1 MLSKLALRNAKR
13 CFKDYLIYLITLI
26 IAFALIFSFN
36 LIVFTDDVIE
46 LGNNMDSF
54 MAMIVFISVVIV
66 LIIGILINYM
76 NKFIFEKRSRELGT
90 YLLLGI
96 EKKSISRMFLIEQLI
111 LGVISL
117 LIALVIGLFL
127 SQIFVAII
135 MNIFELPYIIKFN
148 LTYEAIGLTAF
159 YFSSIYIVVLFRS
172 SRRIKKMNIHDLIYF
187 DKVNETTL
195 FQKKIYRNIIFV
207 VSAILGIWGLYIF
220 HGIFS
225 PENTTFFFPDFMK
238 SILLLIISIY
248 GISMT
253 LPHFFMSFILKNKKI
268 KYKHDHLF
276 ILRNITSK
284 INTIGL
290 TIGTITLLIA
300 LTLVSVNVSNLFTQ
314 AVTMQNNQLLPY
326 DILVHNAY
334 DNSDFSEALDLVE
347 KNYTIEEQAAF
358 KVYTDR
364 STYFSKFVV
373 DKLESYESVDNYI
386 SLSDYNR
393 MTSLLGMAPIT
404 LNEDEYFINCNRIV
418 LPELLKIKDQF
429 MLTHP
434 NGTNMHIKDVVSDHF
449 TTAWADYIQVIIV
462 PDSFVEGMEV
472 INTNLAI
479 NTVEETTED
488 FYYKASEVIN
498 QNATKETD
506 EEGEYSFYVMNTIQ
520 VRGYYLTQNRSAI
533 TIMGFSLLYISF
545 IFTAVTG
552 TILAIQCLSDSTKY
566 IFRYNLLSQ
575 LGLSKDDIHRTIFKQ
590 LALTF
595 LYPLIYPIIICI
607 STGLSIN
614 QLFLQLLSS
623 PYIIW
628 ETMGLA
634 VLMFGTIYIV
644 YFITTYIEFKNN
656 LGIK

>member
-36 LIVFTDDVIE
+36 LIVFTDDIIE
-46 LGNNMDSF
+46 LSSNMDSF
-54 MAMIVFISVVIV
+54 MGMIVFFSTVIV

-111 LGVISL
+111 LGIISL
-117 LIALVIGLFL
+117 VIALFIGLFL
-127 SQIFVAII
+127 SQIFIAII
-135 MNIFELPYIIKFN
+135 MNIFELPYIVKFN
-148 LTYEAIGLTAF
+148 LTYEAIGLTAV
-159 YFSSIYIVVLFRS
+159 YFISIYIVVLFRS

-195 FQKKIYRNIIFV
+195 FQKKIYRNIIFI
-207 VSAILGIWGLYIF
+207 VSVILGIWGLSIF
-220 HGIFS
+220 QGIFS
-225 PENTTFFFPDFMK
+225 PENITFFFPDFMQ
-238 SILLLIISIY
+238 SIILLIISIY

-253 LPHFFMSFILKNKKI
+253 LPHFLMSFILKNKKI
-268 KYKHDHLF
+268 KYKHDYLF

-284 INTIGL
+284 INTIGV

-314 AVTMQNNQLLPY
+314 AMAFQNEQRMPY

-334 DNSDFSEALDLVE
+334 DNPDFSQALDLIRE
-347 KNYTIEEQAAF
+347 SYTIEDQAAF

-364 STYFSKFVV
+364 STYFSKFIVQEL
-373 DKLESYESVDNYI
+373 DSYDSVNNYI
-386 SLSDYNR
+386 SVSDYNR
-393 MTSLLGMAPIT
+393 ITGLLGMAPIT
-404 LNEDEYFINCNRIV
+404 LNEDEYFINCNQIALSV
-418 LPELLKIKDQF
+418 LLKNKDQF

-434 NGTNMHIKDVVSDHF
+434 NGTAMHVKDIVSDHF
-449 TTAWADYIQVIIV
+449 TSAWADYAQIIIV
-462 PDSFVEGMEV
+462 PDSFVEGLEI
-472 INTNLAI
+472 INTNLAV
-479 NTVEETTED
+479 NTVEETTEE
-488 FYYKASEVIN
+488 FYYETSKVIN
-498 QNATKETD
+498 QNATKEMD

-520 VRGYYLTQNRSAI
+520 VRGYYLSQDRSAV
-533 TIMGFSLLYISF
+533 TIMGFSLLYVSF

-566 IFRYNLLSQ
+566 KFRYNLLSQ
-575 LGLSKDDIHRTIFKQ
+575 LGLSKDAIHRTIFKQ

-614 QLFLQLLSS
+614 QLFLQVL
-623 PYIIW
+623 PNAYVIW
-628 ETMGLA
+628 GTMGLA

>member
-46 LGNNMDSF
+46 LSTNMDSF
-54 MAMIVFISVVIV
+54 MAMIIFFSTVIV

-111 LGVISL
+111 LGIVSL
-117 LIALVIGLFL
+117 VIALVIGLFL
-127 SQIFVAII
+127 SQIFIAII
-135 MNIFELPYIIKFN
+135 MNIFELPYIVKFN
-148 LTYEAIGLTAF
+148 LTYEAIGLTAV
-159 YFSSIYIVVLFRS
+159 YFISIYIVVLLRS

-195 FQKKIYRNIIFV
+195 FQKKIYRNIIFT
-207 VSAILGIWGLYIF
+207 VSVILGIWGLCIF

-225 PENTTFFFPDFMK
+225 PENITFFFPDFMK
-238 SILLLIISIY
+238 SIILLIVSIY

-253 LPHFFMSFILKNKKI
+253 LPHFLMSFILKNKKI
-268 KYKHDHLF
+268 KYKHDNLF

-284 INTIGL
+284 INTIGV

-314 AVTMQNNQLLPY
+314 AMAFQNNQRMPY

-334 DNSDFSEALDLVE
+334 DNSDFSEALDLVH
-347 KNYTIEEQAAF
+347 KNYTIEDQAAF

-364 STYFSKFVV
+364 STYFAQFIVNEL
-373 DKLESYESVDNYI
+373 DSYDSVNNYI
-386 SLSDYNR
+386 SVSDYNR
-393 MTSLLGMAPIT
+393 ITGLLGMAPIT
-404 LNEDEYFINCNRIV
+404 LNEDEYYINCNPTV
-418 LPELLKIKDQF
+418 LPVLLKNKDQF

-434 NGTNMHIKDVVSDHF
+434 NGTNMHIKDIVSDHF
-449 TTAWADYIQVIIV
+449 TSSWADYVQVIIV
-462 PDSFVEGMEV
+462 PDSFVEGMEI

-479 NTVEETTED
+479 NTVEETTEE
-488 FYYKASEVIN
+488 FYYETSKVIN
-498 QNATKETD
+498 QNATKEMD

-520 VRGYYLTQNRSAI
+520 VRGYYLAQDRSAI

-566 IFRYNLLSQ
+566 KFRYNLLSQ
-575 LGLSKDDIHRTIFKQ
+575 LGLSKDAIHRTIFKQ

-614 QLFLQLLSS
+614 QLFLQVL
-623 PYIIW
+623 PNAYVIW
-628 ETMGLA
+628 GTMGLA
-634 VLMFGTIYIV
+634 LFMFGTIYIV

>member
-36 LIVFTDDVIE
+36 LIVFTDDIIE
-46 LGNNMDSF
+46 LSTNMDSF
-54 MAMIVFISVVIV
+54 LLMIVFISILIV
-66 LIIGILINYM
+66 LIIGLLINYM

-90 YLLLGI
+90 YLLLGV

-111 LGVISL
+111 LGVVSL

-127 SQIFVAII
+127 SQVFVAII
-135 MNIFELPYIIKFN
+135 MNIFELPYIVKFN
-148 LTYEAIGLTAF
+148 LTYEAIGLTII
-159 YFSSIYIVVLFRS
+159 YFLSIYMVVLFRS

-187 DKVNETTL
+187 DKVNETSL

-207 VSAILGIWGLYIF
+207 IAVVLGIWGLYIF
-220 HGIFS
+220 QGIFG
-225 PENTTFFFPDFMK
+225 PNAETFYFPDFLL
-238 SILLLIISIY
+238 SILLLIVSIY
-248 GISMT
+248 GVSMT
-253 LPHFFMSFILKNKKI
+253 LPHFLMSVILKNKRI

-300 LTLVSVNVSNLFTQ
+300 LTLVSTNVSNLFTQ
-314 AVTMQNNQLLPY
+314 AMTFQNDQQLPY

-334 DNSDFSEALDLVE
+334 DNADFTKALDLIE
-347 KNYTIEEQAAF
+347 DHYTIEDQAVF

-364 STYFSKFVV
+364 SIYFSQFIA
-373 DKLESYESVDNYI
+373 DELQSYDSVNNYI

-393 MTSLLGMAPIT
+393 ITALLGMAPIT
-404 LNEDEYFINCNRIV
+404 LNEDEYFINCSRNV
-418 LPELLKIKDQF
+418 LPVLLRNKDQF
-429 MLTHP
+429 VLIHP
-434 NGTNMHIKDVVSDHF
+434 NKTTMHIKEVVSDHF
-449 TTAWADYIQVIIV
+449 TSAWADYSVVIIV
-462 PDSFVEGMEV
+462 PDSFVEGMEI
-472 INTNLAI
+472 INTNLAV
-479 NTVEETTED
+479 NTVEETTEAF
-488 FYYKASEVIN
+488 FYESSQVIDH
-498 QNATKETD
+498 NATKEMNED
-506 EEGEYSFYVMNTIQ
+506 GSYLFYVLNTIQ

-566 IFRYNLLSQ
+566 KFRYNLLSQ

-614 QLFLQLLSS
+614 QLFLQVLPNS
-623 PYIIW
+623 YVIW

-634 VLMFGTIYIV
+634 GLMFGTIYIV